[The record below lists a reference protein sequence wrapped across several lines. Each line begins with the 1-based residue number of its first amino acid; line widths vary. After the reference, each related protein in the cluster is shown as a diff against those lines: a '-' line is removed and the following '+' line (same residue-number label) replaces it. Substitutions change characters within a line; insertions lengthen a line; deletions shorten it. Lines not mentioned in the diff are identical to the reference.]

1 MKEIFSAAVDSTDE
15 FDELLAKFPLMKA
28 IRVIAWIRRFVF
40 NCRAEKETRHK
51 GPLITEEINS
61 QHTFWIQ
68 RAQSCQNDQISE
80 DKQRLNVESN
90 DVDGVMYCKGR
101 LQGEYPIYLPDVH
114 PYTKSIVRDAHE
126 RTLHGGVGLTMT
138 KVRERY
144 WVPRQRQLVKKVL
157 NECFKCRRFRAKPI
171 ARPPV
176 GNLPRDRTEGT
187 RPFQV
192 VGVDFAGPIKY
203 RVLKKTQGKAYVTLF
218 ACSLCRAIYL
228 ELTKTMETSEFL
240 RSLKRL
246 IARKGRPNKIYSDN
260 AGTFAAAA
268 AWLSKVQFDEQFQN
282 HLANKKIHWQFN
294 LSRAPWWGG
303 QFERL
308 VGLVKR
314 ALYKSIGNSCLGWDE
329 LQDVLLDIEVTLN
342 NRPLGYQEDDIE
354 LPTLTPNSLQF
365 VGTTV
370 LPELEPHNEK
380 NRDLRKRAR
389 YLKKC
394 KDHMWKRWS
403 TEYLRALREKHNL
416 KHHGKQ
422 STLLAGEVV
431 IIASDERN
439 RGKWTL
445 GIVEKLFPGRDGVI
459 RAAKVKTSNGHLER
473 AVNHLYPL
481 ELSCDQS
488 SNQQTLNPTA
498 PVFRPVRDA
507 AVAARSRIQKVT
519 EIESQEQV

>member
-1 MKEIFSAAVDSTDE
+1 M
-15 FDELLAKFPLMKA
+15 
-28 IRVIAWIRRFVF
+28 RWFVF
-40 NCRAEKETRHK
+40 NCRAEKENRHK
-51 GPLITEEINS
+51 GPLITEEIND

-68 RAQSCQNDQISE
+68 RAQSYQNDQTTE
-80 DKQRLNVESN
+80 DKQRLNVETN
-90 DVDGVMYCKGR
+90 DIDGVMYCKGR
-101 LQGEYPIYLPDVH
+101 LQGEYPIYLPDAH
-114 PYTKSIVRDAHE
+114 PYTKSIVRDAQE
-126 RTLHGGVGLTMT
+126 RTLHGGEGLTMT

-144 WVPRQRQLVKKVL
+144 WVPRLRQLVKKVIK
-157 NECFKCRRFRAKPI
+157 ECFKCRRFQARPV

-176 GNLPRDRTEGT
+176 GNLPRDRTEGN

-203 RVLKKTQGKAYVTLF
+203 RVSKKTQGKAYVTLF

-240 RSLKRL
+240 RTLKRL

-268 AWLSKVQFDEQFQN
+268 AWLAKVQFDEQFQN
-282 HLANKKIHWQFN
+282 HLANEKIHWQFN

-314 ALYKSIGNSCLGWDE
+314 ALYKSIGNSCLSWDK

-354 LPTLTPNSLQF
+354 LPALTPNSLQF

-370 LPELEPHNEK
+370 LPELEPHNEE
-380 NRDLRKRAR
+380 NRDLRKRAK

-394 KDHMWKRWS
+394 
-403 TEYLRALREKHNL
+403 
-416 KHHGKQ
+416 
-422 STLLAGEVV
+422 
-431 IIASDERN
+431 
-439 RGKWTL
+439 
-445 GIVEKLFPGRDGVI
+445 
-459 RAAKVKTSNGHLER
+459 
-473 AVNHLYPL
+473 
-481 ELSCDQS
+481 
-488 SNQQTLNPTA
+488 
-498 PVFRPVRDA
+498 
-507 AVAARSRIQKVT
+507 
-519 EIESQEQV
+519 